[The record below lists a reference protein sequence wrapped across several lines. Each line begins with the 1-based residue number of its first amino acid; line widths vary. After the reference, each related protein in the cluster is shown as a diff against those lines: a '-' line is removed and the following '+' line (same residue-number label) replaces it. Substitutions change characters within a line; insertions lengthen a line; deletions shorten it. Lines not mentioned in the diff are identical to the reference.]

1 MLSVESARQLA
12 HTFLT
17 DGGIPAAQAEIVT
30 DILLEAELRGR
41 KTHGFIR
48 LPGIKSRYQKSTDG
62 HVQDI
67 RIAKE
72 SGHWALI
79 DGGDN
84 LGYLVAHHAMNVAIE
99 RAKTYG
105 SSLVGVYNTSHCGMA
120 GYYANMAQEEDL
132 IGIMMADCLPRIA
145 AWGGVESILG
155 TNPISVAIP
164 TNDIPILLDMSTAS
178 ITNGDLLVAM
188 RSGELIPEGLAFDPD
203 GNPTID
209 PALALKGSVLPF
221 GGHKG
226 YGLALIIQLLA
237 GALVNAAIIPPPGT
251 NYGILLTVIAPSIF
265 MPADEFKQRATEL
278 VNRVKNSKRTPGV
291 EEILVPGE
299 RAWRERTQRLET
311 GIELDDELVSQLQA
325 PAKLC

>member
-1 MLSVESARQLA
+1 MILSVESARQLA
-12 HTFLT
+12 LTFLT
-17 DGGIPAAQAEIVT
+17 DGGIPEDQAEIVT

-48 LPGIKSRYQKSTDG
+48 LSGIKGRYQKSNRQM
-62 HVQDI
+62 QDI

-84 LGYLVAHHAMNVAIE
+84 LGYLVAHYAMQVAIE

-105 SSLVGVYNTSHCGMA
+105 SGLVGVYNTSHCGMA
-120 GYYANMAQEEDL
+120 GYYANMAQGEDL
-132 IGIMMADCLPRIA
+132 IGIIMADCLPRIA

-164 TNDIPILLDMSTAS
+164 TDEGPIVLDMSTAA
-178 ITNGDLLVAM
+178 ITNGDLLMAM
-188 RSGELIPEGLAFDPD
+188 RAGELIPEGLAFDPD
-203 GNPTID
+203 GSPTVD

-226 YGLALIIQLLA
+226 YGLALIIQILA

-251 NYGILLTVIAPSIF
+251 NYGILSIVIDPSIF
-265 MPADEFKQRATEL
+265 MPVGDFKRRVTEL
-278 VNRVKNSKRTPGV
+278 VNRIKTTQRASGVK
-291 EEILVPGE
+291 EILVPGE
-299 RAWRERTQRLET
+299 RAWRERTQRLT
-311 GIELDDELVSQLQA
+311 AGIELDDELVSQLRV
-325 PAKLC
+325 LS

>member
-1 MLSVESARQLA
+1 MLLSVESARQLA
-12 HTFLT
+12 FTFLT
-17 DGGIPAAQAEIVT
+17 DGGIPKDQAEIVT

-48 LPGIKSRYQKSTDG
+48 LTGIKSRYQKSNG
-62 HVQDI
+62 QMQDI

-84 LGYLVAHHAMNVAIE
+84 LGYLVAHYATNVAIE

-120 GYYANMAQEEDL
+120 GYYPNMAQKEDL
-132 IGIMMADCLPRIA
+132 IGIMMADCLPRIT

-164 TNDIPILLDMSTAS
+164 SDDIPIVLDMSTAS

-203 GNPTID
+203 GNPTTD
-209 PALALKGSVLPF
+209 PALALKGGVTPF

-226 YGLALIIQLLA
+226 YGLALIVQILA
-237 GALVNAAIIPPPGT
+237 GALVNAAIVPPPGT
-251 NYGILLTVIAPSIF
+251 NYGILSIVIDPSIF
-265 MPADEFKQRATEL
+265 MPMEDFKRRVTEL
-278 VNRVKNSKRTPGV
+278 VNRIKNTKKASGID
-291 EEILVPGE
+291 EILIPGE
-299 RAWRERTQRLET
+299 RAWRERAQRLES
-311 GIELDDELVSQLQA
+311 GIELDDELVSQLRIA
-325 PAKLC
+325 

>member
-1 MLSVESARQLA
+1 MILSVESARQLA
-12 HTFLT
+12 LNLLT
-17 DGGIPAAQAEIVT
+17 DGGIPEAQAEIVT

-48 LPGIKSRYQKSTDG
+48 LPGIKSRYNTSQM
-62 HVQDI
+62 QDI

-84 LGYLVAHHAMNVAIE
+84 LGYLVAHHAANVAIE

-132 IGIMMADCLPRIA
+132 IGIMMADCLPRIT

-164 TNDIPILLDMSTAS
+164 TGGIPIVLDMSTAS

-203 GNPTID
+203 GNPTVD
-209 PALALKGSVLPF
+209 PALALKGSVSPF

-226 YGLALIIQLLA
+226 YGLALIIQILA
-237 GALVNAAIIPPPGT
+237 GTLVNAAIIPPPGT
-251 NYGILLTVIAPSIF
+251 NYGILLIVIDPSIF
-265 MPADEFKQRATEL
+265 MPIDEFKRRTAEL
-278 VNRVKNSKRTPGV
+278 VNRVKNTKRTPGV

-311 GIELDDELVSQLQA
+311 GIELNDELVSQLQTST
-325 PAKLC
+325 KS